1 MTITFGQR
9 GNSHDVESTDVFAP
23 KFDAT
28 GLIPAIVQDATSDEV
43 IMFAFMNTLALE
55 KSISTGTAHYW
66 SRSRN
71 KLWLKGETS
80 GETQTIVEMHTDC
93 DQDVVLI
100 KVNVQG
106 RGATCHT
113 GKRACFYRQ
122 IDTAT
127 QNDDNTVPLSDIG
140 GTPLFDPTEVYK
152 K

>member
-1 MTITFGQR
+1 MNIKFGRR
-9 GNSHDVESTDVFAP
+9 GNAHAVETTDAFTP
-23 KFDAT
+23 KFDSD

-55 KSISTGTAHYW
+55 KTISTGTAHFW
-66 SRSRN
+66 SRSRQ

-80 GETQTIVEMHTDC
+80 GETQQIVEMKTDC

-100 KVNVQG
+100 RVNVQG

-122 IDTAT
+122 VDIARQSDE
-127 QNDDNTVPLSDIG
+127 NTVSLTDIG
-140 GTPLFDPTEVYK
+140 GKPLFDPAEVYK